1 MEHGLNKTLLH
12 TALLALSFPF
22 SLYGLGLGQMT
33 VKSSLDQ
40 PFLAEIDVLDVG
52 GLPSTSIKVGVADPE
67 NFEEIGLDRA
77 AVLSLLHFKLEKN
90 AQGTLVVRV
99 QSTERMVDPYMELVV
114 DMAWPKGQLY
124 KAYTVLLD
132 PPGYQLV
139 LTTIQGSP
147 TRYRKSTT
155 FSNQPGVINKT
166 VHTTVAHNP
175 PLIKDRKKQTTYGP
189 TISHDNVWQIAQ
201 RYKTSEIILP
211 QVVLALV
218 GANPE
223 AFKDGNL
230 NGLKVGVRLIIPA
243 THEISHVP
251 AELATE
257 EVMAHDKAWN
267 DKSSINHVINP
278 PYIHSEQVSDA
289 TLVGDH
295 VATPVPTVEHNS
307 SALSSTIP
315 AIPKF
320 NASSTMDAM
329 PQLISASNHNVHVHK
344 IPQSTEN
351 YSRTKAELDITA
363 AAVESV
369 RESNALLMEQL
380 HLLQEQNKQLQLQ
393 LQQRDQ
399 EMEQMRVQI
408 QQIVKQ
414 RLAVAAQT
422 SSPHKESSSLWLP
435 IFLLLLAA
443 GGGGLAY
450 WYFKLRDTEDET
462 IIYTSE
468 PLMDAKL
475 SFEESMADMVID
487 EPDQV
492 TPVDEHRA
500 SATGAQSPQAIKNQE
515 DTINKV
521 SNSLVNEPN
530 QLLLAEPISE
540 ELDAGTDSL
549 VSEGMTDDVIK
560 AELPEPAQVAEIY
573 DTYEIENHTNTPHT
587 SAVEDSLTKH
597 LRVPEQQQE
606 EDHLLEFESGLHELI
621 AKKVDVKSL
630 TEPNH
635 EAFDGLDFTPSHAL
649 DDALT
654 KTPNQEQAA
663 EQSYAAAQSDD
674 LELDPRVSEFFAEHN
689 LDNTAD
695 VAQPGNECNSVMIS
709 DAQMHSPLKSFKALD
724 TLLALA
730 RTYASMDDF
739 ESARSSL
746 EEVVTYGN
754 DKQRHEALCLLED
767 IKNK

>member
-33 VKSSLDQ
+33 VQSSLDQ
-40 PFLAEIDVLDVG
+40 PFLAEIDVLDIG
-52 GLPSTSIKVGVADPE
+52 SLPITSIKVGVADPE

-77 AVLSLLHFKLEKN
+77 AVLSLLQFKLEKN
-90 AQGTLVVRV
+90 AQGKLVVRV

-147 TRYRKSTT
+147 TRYRKTSTY
-155 FSNQPGVINKT
+155 SNQPGVINKT
-166 VHTTVAHNP
+166 IHTTVAHNP
-175 PLIKDRKKQTTYGP
+175 PLVKDRKKQTTYGP
-189 TISHDNVWQIAQ
+189 TISNENVWQIAQ

-230 NGLKVGVRLIIPA
+230 NGLKAGVRLIIPA
-243 THEISHVP
+243 TQEISYVP

-278 PYIHSEQVSDA
+278 PYIHSQKVNDA
-289 TLVGDH
+289 AFVGDNGAASAPI
-295 VATPVPTVEHNS
+295 VQNNS
-307 SALSSTIP
+307 SPSSSTIP

-320 NASSTMDAM
+320 NAQSIMDVM
-329 PQLISASNHNVHVHK
+329 PQLLPVSNQDMQTHK
-344 IPQSTEN
+344 IPQSTEH

-393 LQQRDQ
+393 LHKRDQ
-399 EMEQMRVQI
+399 EMELMRVQI
-408 QQIVKQ
+408 QEIVKQ

-422 SSPHKESSSLWLP
+422 SSPDTDSTSLWLP

-462 IIYTSE
+462 ITYTSE
-468 PLMDAKL
+468 PLMDPKL
-475 SFEESMADMVID
+475 SFDESVADTVID
-487 EPDQV
+487 EPTQT
-492 TPVDEHRA
+492 TPADGHETSATATKSSESINTRDNDVDEVSKNSVQLQQSVMTSEVFDGVDD
-500 SATGAQSPQAIKNQE
+500 SA
-515 DTINKV
+515 
-521 SNSLVNEPN
+521 
-530 QLLLAEPISE
+530 LADNVIET
-540 ELDAGTDSL
+540 AGS
-549 VSEGMTDDVIK
+549 K
-560 AELPEPAQVAEIY
+560 PAQV
-573 DTYEIENHTNTPHT
+573 
-587 SAVEDSLTKH
+587 
-597 LRVPEQQQE
+597 
-606 EDHLLEFESGLHELI
+606 
-621 AKKVDVKSL
+621 
-630 TEPNH
+630 
-635 EAFDGLDFTPSHAL
+635 
-649 DDALT
+649 
-654 KTPNQEQAA
+654 A
-663 EQSYAAAQSDD
+663 EQSYAADES
-674 LELDPRVSEFFAEHN
+674 DPRVSEFFAEQN
-689 LDNTAD
+689 LDNVLDYVSDA
-695 VAQPGNECNSVMIS
+695 VQPGTDYADEIPA
-709 DAQMHSPLKSFKALD
+709 DATEINSPLKSFKALD

-746 EEVVTYGN
+746 EEVITYGN
-754 DKQRHEALCLLED
+754 DEQKHEALRLLED